1 MKTHRLWMVLAVAT
15 VLLAAG
21 CKQQQTQTG
30 STPEPSVADTGA
42 ESPTDGVTSLTATL
56 TGAEEVP
63 GPGDEDGS
71 GEAKITL
78 DPAASEICFVVVVKD
93 IATATAAHIHTG
105 AKGVAGDIR
114 VTFDPPA
121 SGRLGCVDVEAS
133 LLKSIGD
140 QPSNFYVNVHNADF
154 PGGAVRGQL
163 S

>member
-1 MKTHRLWMVLAVAT
+1 MKTRRFWMVLGAAT
-15 VLLAAG
+15 ILLAPG
-21 CKQQQTQTG
+21 CRKPQTETG
-30 STPEPSVADTGA
+30 STPEPTAAETGA
-42 ESPTDGVTSLTATL
+42 ANTGEVKSLTATL

-78 DPAASEICFVVVVKD
+78 DPAASEICFIIEVKD
-93 IATATAAHIHTG
+93 IAAATASHIHSG
-105 AKGVAGDIR
+105 AKGVAGDIV

-133 LLKSIGD
+133 LLESISD
-140 QPSNFYVNVHNADF
+140 QPSNFYVNVHNAEF
-154 PGGAVRGQL
+154 KAGAVRGQL